1 MSKVI
6 KGILWIIVILVLIS
20 VIGLSILV
28 SVVDA
33 NKVKPII
40 SRAVNRETGRHLH
53 FDGDLHWS
61 LFPLG
66 IKVGK
71 TTLSNPS
78 DFKQRDF
85 ISVSKASIHVNPFTL
100 LLGHLNVSDL
110 TINGLQVHLMTTQA
124 GKNNWTFATP
134 SDSEQKAQTSET
146 DSSQS
151 AKKDDGKPK
160 VWWLKH
166 GNLFVPELHVN
177 NATII
182 WDNAQTN
189 SYIKLSNMN
198 IHAQNIRSQ
207 HAFPISISVD
217 VNNRQPDV
225 NGTISLKGDLGT
237 DFVKHEYRIAN
248 AALSANFTGKS
259 LAPNGRVSI
268 NMLGDLAVTP
278 DSFAF
283 NDVKL
288 NLDGTSQINGYA
300 RVANFKTPDIAFDI
314 KASQFNVDPYL
325 AMINT
330 LQREMPQ
337 TANNA
342 ANKQQ
347 FDRRSAPSA
356 NSNGSGSAARQ
367 GEGLADVLR
376 GLKLHGN
383 IAIDQLTMAK
393 ANFQQ
398 VRIKMVG
405 DNGVIT
411 IDPMQAKLYQGSYN
425 GHFIIDARGHKP
437 KLKVSETLQGVQI
450 QPLLRDMYNFTK
462 LSGNANID
470 GTVTAMGLTQ
480 QEILSSANGDFKL
493 ALRNGSWMG
502 TNIAYFPQV
511 LLSMIKRTTPPPPSQ
526 SKRTDFAYLT
536 SSGVI
541 RNGVATTRDIKLV
554 SSVIHVDGSGSTN
567 LASTSVD
574 MLLNATAMT
583 NGMAADAKAVSPTLP
598 IKVHGTWSD
607 LKFSPQY
614 QTILAQVAKGLI
626 EDQLIGGV
634 TGGTKK
640 LGNVATGAGGVVGDI
655 GGAVGQQISKLG
667 GMFKGS

>member
-6 KGILWIIVILVLIS
+6 KSILWIIAILILII
-20 VIGLSILV
+20 VIGLTILV

-33 NKVKPII
+33 NQFKPII
-40 SRAVNRETGRHLH
+40 SKSVYQATGRQLH
-53 FDGDLHWS
+53 FAGDLHWS
-61 LFPLG
+61 LWPLG
-66 IKVGK
+66 IKVGE
-71 TTLSNPS
+71 TSLYSPNS
-78 DFKQRDF
+78 FKQRDF
-85 ISVSKASIHVNPFTL
+85 ISVTQASIHVNPLTIIM
-100 LLGHLNVSDL
+100 GHLNVSDL
-110 TINGLQVHLMTTQA
+110 TINGLQVHLITTQA
-124 GKNNWTFATP
+124 GNNNWTFSAP
-134 SDSEQKAQTSET
+134 SDSEQKAQMADTTST
-146 DSSQS
+146 SSQS
-151 AKKDDGKPK
+151 DKKDDDKPK
-160 VWWLKH
+160 LWWLNH
-166 GNLFVPELHVN
+166 GSLFVPELNVT
-177 NATII
+177 NATIV
-182 WDNAQTN
+182 WDNAKTN

-207 HAFPISISVD
+207 HAFPMSISVD

-225 NGTISLKGDLGT
+225 NGTIKLKGDLAA
-237 DFVKHEYRIAN
+237 DFIKRHYRIAN

-259 LAPNGRVSI
+259 LAPNGRISV

-283 NDVKL
+283 NDIKL

-300 RVANFKTPDIAFDI
+300 RVDNFKTPDIAFDI

-325 AMINT
+325 AMINS

-337 TANNA
+337 A

-347 FDRRSAPSA
+347 
-356 NSNGSGSAARQ
+356 SNARGRAARQ
-367 GEGLADVLR
+367 SEGLANVLR
-376 GLKLHGN
+376 SLKLHGN
-383 IAIDQLTMAK
+383 IAIGQLTMAK

-398 VRIKMVG
+398 VHIKMVG

-425 GHFIIDARGHKP
+425 GHFTIDARGHKP
-437 KLKVSETLQGVQI
+437 KLKVSESLQGVQV

-462 LSGNANID
+462 LTGSANID
-470 GTVTAMGLTQ
+470 GNGTAMGLTQ
-480 QEILSSANGDFKL
+480 QEILGSVNGDFKL
-493 ALRNGSWMG
+493 ALRNGSWIG

-511 LLSMIKRTTPPPPSQ
+511 LLSMIKRSTPPPPSQ

-541 RNGVATTRDIKLV
+541 RNGVATTKDIKLV
-554 SSVIHVDGSGSTN
+554 SSAIHVDGGGSTN
-567 LASTSVD
+567 LATTSVD

-634 TGGTKK
+634 AGGTKQ
-640 LGNVATGAGGVVGDI
+640 LGNVASGAGGVIGDI